1 MSNNTHHDFMKTESK
16 HLAVVIAI
24 GLTAY
29 VNDHVYNVLVIK
41 TAQVKDKNMSHIII
55 ICKADVNIFVT
66 FI

>member
-41 TAQVKDKNMSHIII
+41 TAQVKDK
-55 ICKADVNIFVT
+55 KYVT
-66 FI
+66 YNYSL